1 VTRYDLHAL
10 AFGPRRMLYGSTS
23 SCALVSLAL
32 PSVGQLAD
40 VPLKLAEHT
49 GAHRTVAEALHVSN
63 NGKYVVSGGN
73 DRIVKVWD
81 GKQLTKPSTARGRKA
96 SADVQA
102 FVGHSDHVTRVA
114 FSADG
119 TSLLT
124 VGGGD
129 AIFVWEF
136 CGDVAADEAAC

>member
-1 VTRYDLHAL
+1 
-10 AFGPRRMLYGSTS
+10 MLYGSSS

-32 PSVGQLAD
+32 PPLAQLAD
-40 VPLKLAEHT
+40 APLKLAEHT
-49 GAHRTVAEALHVSN
+49 AAHRDVAEALAVSL
-63 NGKYVVSGGN
+63 NGKHVVSGGN

-81 GKQLTKPSTARGRKA
+81 GKQLAKPSTARGRKA

-136 CGDVAADEAAC
+136 CGDVAVDEAAC

>member
-1 VTRYDLHAL
+1 
-10 AFGPRRMLYGSTS
+10 MLYGSSS

-32 PSVGQLAD
+32 PPLAQLAD
-40 VPLKLAEHT
+40 APLKLAEHT
-49 GAHRTVAEALHVSN
+49 AAHRDVAEALAVSL
-63 NGKYVVSGGN
+63 NGKHVVSGGN

-81 GKQLTKPSTARGRKA
+81 GKQLAKPSTARGRKA

-119 TSLLT
+119 TSLRR
-124 VGGGD
+124 
-129 AIFVWEF
+129 W
-136 CGDVAADEAAC
+136 AAAFRRNSALAEAAICRRASSSEVTWCEVTL